1 MRARQAP
8 SIVLDRA
15 AMASRIKS
23 LSWLLACVI
32 VAGCGGAHSEPA
44 TAGGAQ
50 AEPEPT
56 PSAAQPGST
65 PGGARPSITAQEC
78 ETAGGSVVGDIG
90 DGATLR
96 ADYLCANGKT
106 PTGSI
111 RAPEGGPIA
120 IEGSVCCPK

>member
-1 MRARQAP
+1 
-8 SIVLDRA
+8 
-15 AMASRIKS
+15 MASSIKS
-23 LSWLLACVI
+23 FTWLLACI

-44 TAGGAQ
+44 TPGDAQ
-50 AEPEPT
+50 AEPAPT
-56 PSAAQPGST
+56 AAPPAST

-90 DGATLR
+90 NGATLR
-96 ADYLCANGKT
+96 ADYVCASGKP